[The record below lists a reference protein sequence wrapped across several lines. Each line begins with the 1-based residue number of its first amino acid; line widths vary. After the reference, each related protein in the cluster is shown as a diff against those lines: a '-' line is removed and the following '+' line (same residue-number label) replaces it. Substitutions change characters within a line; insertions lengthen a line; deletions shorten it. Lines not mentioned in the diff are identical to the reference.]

1 MNWSK
6 TTLAL
11 ALAACLGLTP
21 APAKP
26 RTGDET
32 FAIGDRKFLLNG
44 RPFLIKAAEIHYARI
59 PSDYWEHRI
68 EMCKA
73 LGMNTICIYTFW
85 NFHEQQ
91 PGQFNFKG
99 DHDVARFCR
108 LVQKHGMYVILRPG
122 PYACAEWEMGG
133 LPWWLLKKQDVRLR
147 STDPYFLERV
157 KIYMD
162 RMGEELADLQI
173 TRGGNI
179 IMVQVEN
186 EFGAYGEDKPYVSA
200 VRDIVR
206 GAGFTDVP
214 LFQCDWSSTFKRNG
228 LDDLVWTINFGT
240 GANID
245 AQFAALKEARPHTP
259 LMCSEFWSGWFD
271 HWGRK
276 HETRDATAMVQGI
289 DDMLQ
294 RGISFSLYMAHGGT
308 TFGHWGGANCPPY
321 SAMCS
326 SYDYDA
332 PISEAGW
339 ATPKYH
345 KLRALL
351 EQYADS
357 GQVIPDIPA
366 PMPVISLPAFTVDEA
381 APLFDNL
388 PEPKYSDDV
397 RPMEQYDQ
405 GWGSILYRTR
415 LPEVK
420 EGTVLEITEPH
431 DWTQV
436 YADGRLLG
444 RLDRRHG
451 ETSIVLPALPAGT
464 RLDILVEAMGR
475 VNFDVAIHDRKG
487 ITEKVELVDGDA
499 RQALRGWDVYNLP
512 VDYRFA
518 KKKDYAP
525 ISQTPD
531 GPAYYRAT
539 FDVEQPGDVFLD
551 LQHWGKGL
559 VWVNGKALGRFWRL
573 GPQQTLFLPGCWV
586 KKGKNEIIILDLLG
600 PEKRTVSGLKQ
611 PILDTGKTTPP
622 WPSSTC
628 SAPTATPCPAN
639 TGKSY
644 MPTARKTAG
653 ATSRPTKSTTFRS
666 PLIGVH
672 AKATPIPTRSSS
684 TSARTAPSRA
694 CATCRVP
701 KPAPRA
707 W

>member
-26 RTGDET
+26 RIGDET

-91 PGQFNFKG
+91 PGKFNFKG

-162 RMGEELADLQI
+162 RMGKELADLQI

-228 LDDLVWTINFGT
+228 LDDLVWTINIGT

-351 EQYADS
+351 
-357 GQVIPDIPA
+357 
-366 PMPVISLPAFTVDEA
+366 
-381 APLFDNL
+381 
-388 PEPKYSDDV
+388 
-397 RPMEQYDQ
+397 
-405 GWGSILYRTR
+405 
-415 LPEVK
+415 
-420 EGTVLEITEPH
+420 
-431 DWTQV
+431 
-436 YADGRLLG
+436 
-444 RLDRRHG
+444 
-451 ETSIVLPALPAGT
+451 
-464 RLDILVEAMGR
+464 
-475 VNFDVAIHDRKG
+475 
-487 ITEKVELVDGDA
+487 
-499 RQALRGWDVYNLP
+499 
-512 VDYRFA
+512 
-518 KKKDYAP
+518 
-525 ISQTPD
+525 
-531 GPAYYRAT
+531 
-539 FDVEQPGDVFLD
+539 
-551 LQHWGKGL
+551 
-559 VWVNGKALGRFWRL
+559 
-573 GPQQTLFLPGCWV
+573 
-586 KKGKNEIIILDLLG
+586 
-600 PEKRTVSGLKQ
+600 
-611 PILDTGKTTPP
+611 
-622 WPSSTC
+622 
-628 SAPTATPCPAN
+628 
-639 TGKSY
+639 
-644 MPTARKTAG
+644 
-653 ATSRPTKSTTFRS
+653 
-666 PLIGVH
+666 
-672 AKATPIPTRSSS
+672 
-684 TSARTAPSRA
+684 
-694 CATCRVP
+694 
-701 KPAPRA
+701 
-707 W
+707 

>member
-21 APAKP
+21 VQAKS

-366 PMPVISLPAFTVDEA
+366 PMPVISIPAFTVDEA

-388 PEPKYSDDV
+388 PEPKHSDDV

-499 RQALRGWDVYNLP
+499 RQAQIHARVIDGQEQIRTLRDEAADERP
-512 VDYRFA
+512 VQFPKERQTFEHFPETDDARLRSVRQQFGALFA
-518 KKKDYAP
+518 HPVAA
-525 ISQTPD
+525 Q
-531 GPAYYRAT
+531 
-539 FDVEQPGDVFLD
+539 
-551 LQHWGKGL
+551 
-559 VWVNGKALGRFWRL
+559 
-573 GPQQTLFLPGCWV
+573 
-586 KKGKNEIIILDLLG
+586 
-600 PEKRTVSGLKQ
+600 PEKGECAVRELPAQFAHQRGTVHVAGDFPCANHDAQRRLRRHGCGVFFAHRVHAVVEASGTRNVLMKWAASAGQELISGQ
-611 PILDTGKTTPP
+611 PCPKWVP
-622 WPSSTC
+622 WP
-628 SAPTATPCPAN
+628 PF
-639 TGKSY
+639 G
-644 MPTARKTAG
+644 
-653 ATSRPTKSTTFRS
+653 
-666 PLIGVH
+666 
-672 AKATPIPTRSSS
+672 
-684 TSARTAPSRA
+684 
-694 CATCRVP
+694 
-701 KPAPRA
+701 
-707 W
+707 